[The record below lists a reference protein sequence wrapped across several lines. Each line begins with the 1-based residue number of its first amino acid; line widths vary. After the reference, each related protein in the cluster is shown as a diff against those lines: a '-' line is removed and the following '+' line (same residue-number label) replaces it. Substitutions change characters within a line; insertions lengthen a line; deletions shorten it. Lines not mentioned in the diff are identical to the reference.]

1 MKEYVKFAI
10 VLFIVAGVASG
21 ILAFVD
27 SFTKPIIEANQKK
40 EKALA
45 RKSVLPQAARFDSIC
60 TINNEPAFVA
70 KDDSGN
76 VIGYTFVAAGFG
88 YSSNVKTMVGL
99 KSDLS
104 INKIKIIFQSET
116 PGLGAN
122 SEKPWFQEQFS
133 GKKLS
138 QLKVDKDGGDI
149 KSLTGATI
157 TSRAVTNSINKGIEI
172 IKKSL
177 EKNNSSAGRS

>member
-1 MKEYVKFAI
+1 MKEYFKFAL
-10 VLFIVAGVASG
+10 VLFIVAAVASG

-40 EKALA
+40 EKELA
-45 RKSVLPQAARFDSIC
+45 RKTVLPQATKFDSIC
-60 TINNEPAFVA
+60 TINNEPAYVA
-70 KDDSGN
+70 KDASGN
-76 VIGYTFVAAGFG
+76 IVGYTFVAAGFG

-122 SEKPWFQEQFS
+122 SQKPWFQNQFS

-157 TSRAVTNSINKGIEI
+157 TSRAVTNSINKGITI
-172 IKKSL
+172 IKNTIKTD
-177 EKNNSSAGRS
+177 NSHTERS